1 MPIFMIK
8 RLLFIFVLLFLSFGM
23 MAQSSVYNYEVI
35 DSEGQ
40 TVNLGKFH
48 GKVLLIVNTATQC
61 GFTPQYEALESM
73 YKHYHAQ

>member
-1 MPIFMIK
+1 MIK

-40 TVNLGKFH
+40 TVNLGKSSRNRNVS
-48 GKVLLIVNTATQC
+48 KVSTQ
-61 GFTPQYEALESM
+61 GTS
-73 YKHYHAQ
+73 